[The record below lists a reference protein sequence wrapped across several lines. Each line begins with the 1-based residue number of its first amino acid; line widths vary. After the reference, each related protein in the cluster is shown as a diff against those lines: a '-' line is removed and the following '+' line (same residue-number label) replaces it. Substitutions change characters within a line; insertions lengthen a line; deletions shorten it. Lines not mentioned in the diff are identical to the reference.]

1 MRGGLSE
8 ENVKPVSPVTPTSP
22 KRKGS
27 GSSTSSPLPFSHPTV
42 HLSSLRISETSLFGS
57 VSQQQPP
64 ETSTGTPLEDYDEV
78 FLQNPAPPPPP
89 FSPPIRETNITEDFP
104 PPPPP
109 VELEQETKEETVG
122 RFVLQYLCV
131 LFEMSLLLFWFL
143 KMIFFFHLF
152 SHFSNFSSTSEFSTI
167 STRKSFPQSLPVSSS
182 SVPSQLPS
190 LEPSTITPTTT
201 SATTEDNLSLEYQ
214 PLPKREKTSEELR
227 VEALAQQLV
236 SVWSQPVSCWRVSR
250 LCVWRNHQ
258 IFWGLADREQG
269 KSTSRVPVFY

>member
-1 MRGGLSE
+1 MAASVGLPYPLSTPRTQERGSDEWQSSERLSQANLDGITFPGIQQVSVGSGEESNISGVEREKQSRHSLSDATLLQDTAKHTYRGRASSLEIRGGLSE

-64 ETSTGTPLEDYDEV
+64 KTSTGTPLEDYDEV
-78 FLQNPAPPPPP
+78 FLQNPAPPPSPP

-109 VELEQETKEETVG
+109 VELELEAKEETVG

-131 LFEMSLLLFWFL
+131 LFEMSLLLF
-143 KMIFFFHLF
+143 
-152 SHFSNFSSTSEFSTI
+152 
-167 STRKSFPQSLPVSSS
+167 
-182 SVPSQLPS
+182 
-190 LEPSTITPTTT
+190 
-201 SATTEDNLSLEYQ
+201 
-214 PLPKREKTSEELR
+214 
-227 VEALAQQLV
+227 
-236 SVWSQPVSCWRVSR
+236 
-250 LCVWRNHQ
+250 
-258 IFWGLADREQG
+258 
-269 KSTSRVPVFY
+269 